1 MSTAG
6 VGTGPNGSG
15 TPRNALDEPRRAPT
29 GRPAKPKSA
38 GTIVVVVLIL
48 LAITLWAGLGI
59 KVDLAAIARNWSNAV
74 ANIIQLT
81 QPDYGFI
88 PKTFPALLETLQM
101 AVIATA
107 IGAAVSLPLAFLASR
122 ATNPHTPLLRG
133 VRFVMN
139 LVRSVPDI
147 LYAAILVAVVG
158 VGALSGIMAL
168 VMFNIGIIVKLVSE
182 ALDGEDAGAQ
192 EAALA
197 AGASWFKADRA
208 AMLPQILP
216 TFASQTL
223 YTFEINIRAS
233 TVIGLV
239 GAGGLGVLIDNVRNF
254 FRYHEL
260 SMIIFEILI
269 MVVVLEMFSAWL
281 RKRLV

>member
-1 MSTAG
+1 MSAAATPKTPAIRPG
-6 VGTGPNGSG
+6 GPVRPTKPRHGAQVG
-15 TPRNALDEPRRAPT
+15 AA
-29 GRPAKPKSA
+29 
-38 GTIVVVVLIL
+38 VVVL
-48 LAITLWAGLGI
+48 AGITVWAGIGVQI
-59 KVDLAAIARNWSNAV
+59 DLPAIWTNWHNAT
-74 ANIIQLT
+74 ANIVQLL
-81 QPDYGFI
+81 QPDYGFF
-88 PKTFPALLETLQM
+88 PKTIPALLETLQM

-107 IGAAVSLPLAFLASR
+107 AGSVVSLPLAFLASR
-122 ATNPHTPLLRG
+122 ATNPRPGLLRG

-139 LVRSVPDI
+139 MVRSVPDI

-168 VMFNIGIIVKLVSE
+168 FMFNIGIIVKLVSE

-197 AGASWFKADRA
+197 AGASWPKANRA

-216 TFASQTL
+216 SFASQVL
-223 YTFEINIRAS
+223 YTLELNIRAS

-239 GAGGLGVLIDNVRNF
+239 GAGGLGILIDNVRSF

-260 SMIIFEILI
+260 SMIILEILLL
-269 MVVVLEMFSAWL
+269 VLVLESVSSWL
-281 RKRLV
+281 RKKLV

>member
-1 MSTAG
+1 MV
-6 VGTGPNGSG
+6 VG
-15 TPRNALDEPRRAPT
+15 
-29 GRPAKPKSA
+29 
-38 GTIVVVVLIL
+38 VVVL
-48 LAITLWAGLGI
+48 AVTVWASIGI
-59 KVDLAAIARNWSNAV
+59 GVDLPAVFANFGNAWG
-74 ANIIQLT
+74 NIVQLT
-81 QPDYGFI
+81 QPDYAFI
-88 PKTFPALLETLQM
+88 PKTFPALLETLSM

-107 IGAAVSLPLAFLASR
+107 LGAAVSLPLSFLASR
-122 ATNPHTPLLRG
+122 ATNPNSALLTV
-133 VRFVMN
+133 VRTILN
-139 LVRSVPDI
+139 LIRSVPDI

-168 VMFNIGIIVKLVSE
+168 FLFNVGIIAKLVSE
-182 ALDGEDAGAQ
+182 ALDGEDRGAQ

-197 AGASWFKADRA
+197 AGASWVKADRA

-216 TFASQTL
+216 TFTSQTL

-233 TVIGLV
+233 AVIGLV
-239 GAGGLGVLIDNVRNF
+239 GAGGLGVLIDNVRSF

-269 MVVVLEMFSAWL
+269 MVLVLESLSAWL

>member
-1 MSTAG
+1 MSSGAVNPNQG
-6 VGTGPNGSG
+6 IPGTV
-15 TPRNALDEPRRAPT
+15 
-29 GRPAKPKSA
+29 RPQKPKHA
-38 GTIVVVVLIL
+38 LPAVAAVIV
-48 LAITLWAGLGI
+48 
-59 KVDLAAIARNWSNAV
+59 LAAITVWAAVGVQVDLPAIWQNWSNAS
-74 ANIIQLT
+74 ANIVQLF

-107 IGAAVSLPLAFLASR
+107 VGSVISLPLAFLASR
-122 ATNPHTPLLRG
+122 STNPSRPLLRV
-133 VRFVMN
+133 VRLIMN
-139 LVRSVPDI
+139 VIRAVPDI

-168 VMFNIGIIVKLVSE
+168 VLFNVGIIVKLVSE
-182 ALDGEDAGAQ
+182 SLDGEDRGAQ

-197 AGASWFKADRA
+197 AGGSWLQSDRV

-216 TFASQTL
+216 SFASQVL
-223 YTFEINIRAS
+223 FTFELNIRAS

-239 GAGGLGVLIDNVRNF
+239 GAGGLGVLIDNVRSF

-260 SMIIFEILI
+260 STIILEILVLVI
-269 MVVVLEMFSAWL
+269 VLETFSAWL
-281 RKRLV
+281 RKKLV